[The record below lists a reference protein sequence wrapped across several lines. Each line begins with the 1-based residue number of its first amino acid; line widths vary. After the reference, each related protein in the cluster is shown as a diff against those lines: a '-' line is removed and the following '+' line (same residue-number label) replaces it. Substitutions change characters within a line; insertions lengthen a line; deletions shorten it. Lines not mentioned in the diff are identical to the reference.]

1 MIKDKFFNHSVG
13 IIIST
18 YNHPI
23 WLEKTLWG
31 YFYQTFKDFEIII
44 ADDGSTE
51 ETSNLIK
58 KFTDKT
64 NMKIIHVWHEDHGF
78 QKNKILNKAIL
89 ATNSEYLII
98 TDQDCIPRK
107 DFVETHLRL
116 AEDGF
121 FLSAGYF
128 RLPHD
133 ISDEI
138 TKEDIKNQSIFDL
151 KWLHEKGMKYNF
163 KSTKLIKN
171 QIFSEFMN
179 FITTAKPSWN
189 GCNSSCWRSDL
200 IKINGFNEEMKYG
213 GEDREFGE
221 RMILNN
227 IKSKQIRYSAIC
239 VHLFHKR
246 PYKDDAL
253 ILKNKEIRKRLKKT
267 KQVITPHG
275 ITKINVENL
284 F

>member
-1 MIKDKFFNHSVG
+1 MIKDKLFTHSVG

-18 YNHPI
+18 YNHPV

-44 ADDGSTE
+44 ADDGSSE
-51 ETSNLIK
+51 DTSILIK
-58 KFTDKT
+58 RFREKT

-78 QKNKILNKAIL
+78 QKNRILNKAIL
-89 ATNSEYLII
+89 ATTSEYLII

-107 DFVETHLRL
+107 DFVETHLRF
-116 AEDGF
+116 AQKGF

-128 RLPHD
+128 RLPPV

-138 TKEDIKNQSIFDL
+138 TPADIKNQSIFAL
-151 KWLHEKGMKYNF
+151 KWLHEKGLKYNF
-163 KSTKLIKN
+163 KSTKLINSK
-171 QIFSEFMN
+171 ILSVLMN
-179 FITTAKPSWN
+179 YITTTKPSWN
-189 GCNSSCWRSDL
+189 GCNSSCWRSDIL
-200 IKINGFNEEMKYG
+200 KINGFNEEMKYG

-246 PYKDDAL
+246 PYKDDSM
-253 ILKNKEIRKRLKKT
+253 ILKNIETRKQLKKSR
-267 KQVITPHG
+267 QVRTPHG
-275 ITKINVENL
+275 ITKIKH
-284 F
+284 